1 MIYIIFQG
9 CNLLCQAGQFE
20 LSRAKLVEIL
30 LDFDK
35 LGTGHSLANTD
46 INFERVKVCIP
57 AIILSDPTVSDC
69 PSTKV
74 TGCLSVCV

>member
-1 MIYIIFQG
+1 M
-9 CNLLCQAGQFE
+9 CHAAQFE

-74 TGCLSVCV
+74 TRCFFLCFFL